1 MEYAN
6 PWNVES
12 VEVFGLAVI
21 FGFSLLTA
29 NIVLIALTAVIIAVF
44 HHHTTP
50 RREARS
56 EDHEFII

>member
-6 PWNVES
+6 PWNVEG

-29 NIVLIALTAVIIAVF
+29 NLVLIALTAVIIAVF

-50 RREARS
+50 RRENKER
-56 EDHEFII
+56 EFTI